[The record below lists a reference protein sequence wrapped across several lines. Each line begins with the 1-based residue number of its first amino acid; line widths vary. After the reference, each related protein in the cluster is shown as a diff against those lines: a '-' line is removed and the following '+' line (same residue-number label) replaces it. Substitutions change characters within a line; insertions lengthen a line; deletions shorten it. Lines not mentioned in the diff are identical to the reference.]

1 MPAARPEPGPRARPV
16 PALAPAL
23 ALALALLAVLAGCD
37 VAGRPQA
44 RSIPAPVTA
53 AQVSSSAQAAAAV
66 DIPGIVRKVEPSVV
80 TIFVGQGL
88 GSGVVWAED
97 GTLVTNHHVVESA
110 MQSGGEVEVG
120 FADGRR
126 VAGRVRASDPI
137 TDLAVVQA
145 ERTGVPAAT
154 FQRNLPVVG
163 ELAVAIGS
171 PLGLENT
178 VTAGIISGLHREI
191 PGANQQA
198 LVDLLQTDAAI
209 SPGNSG
215 GALVNGRGEIIGINE
230 AYLHPISGAVSLG
243 FAIPSTTVVDVV
255 TQLLENGRAS
265 HAFLGIEPA
274 AITPQISALLGLDR
288 TEGVV
293 VLSAEAGG
301 PAAEAGIQPGDVLTQ
316 LGDRRLEGV
325 EDLLD
330 ELRQRKAGDQ
340 VEITLVRGGREQK
353 VRVTL
358 TERPPG

>member
-1 MPAARPEPGPRARPV
+1 MLSARPEATSRPRP
-16 PALAPAL
+16 LPAL
-23 ALALALLAVLAGCD
+23 ALALALTAGLAGCTL
-37 VAGRPQA
+37 GRQPQA
-44 RSIPAPVTA
+44 RSAPTPVTA
-53 AQVSSSAQAAAAV
+53 AQVSSSAQAATV
-66 DIPGIVRKVEPSVV
+66 GDIPGIVRKVEPSVV

-88 GSGVVWAED
+88 GSGVVWAKD
-97 GTLVTNHHVVESA
+97 GTVVTNHHVVESA
-110 MQSGGEVEVG
+110 LQSGGEVEVG

-145 ERTGVPAAT
+145 ERTGIPAAT
-154 FQRNLPVVG
+154 FQRSLPVVG

-191 PGANQQA
+191 PGADQQA

-230 AYLHPISGAVSLG
+230 AYLPPASGAVSLG
-243 FAIPSTTVVDVV
+243 FAIPSTTVVDVI

-265 HAFLGIEPA
+265 HAFLGVEPA
-274 AITPQISALLGLDR
+274 AITPQIAGLLGLDR
-288 TEGVV
+288 TNGVV
-293 VLSAEAGG
+293 VLTAEAGG
-301 PAAEAGIQPGDVLTQ
+301 PAAEAGIQPGDVLTVM
-316 LGDRRLEGV
+316 GDRKLEGV

-340 VEITLVRGGREQK
+340 VEVTFVRGGRERQ

-358 TERPPG
+358 AERPPG

>member
-1 MPAARPEPGPRARPV
+1 MRASTAARTAV
-16 PALAPAL
+16 AVVTLA
-23 ALALALLAVLAGCD
+23 AVLAGCSL
-37 VAGRPQA
+37 GREPQA
-44 RSIPAPVTA
+44 RSAPVPVTA
-53 AQVSSSAQAAAAV
+53 AAPQANAGAQAAPAG

-88 GSGVVWAED
+88 GSGVVWAKD
-97 GTLVTNHHVVESA
+97 GTVVTNHHVVQDA
-110 MQSGGEVEVG
+110 GTGGRVEVA

-126 VAGRVRASDPI
+126 VGGRVRASDPI

-145 ERTGVPAAT
+145 DRQDVPAAT
-154 FQRNLPVVG
+154 FQRRLPVVG

-230 AYLHPISGAVSLG
+230 AYLPPSTGAVSLG
-243 FAIPSTTVVDVV
+243 FAIPSTTVIDIVG
-255 TQLLENGRAS
+255 QLLENGRAS
-265 HAFLGIEPA
+265 HAFLGITPA
-274 AITPQISALLGLDR
+274 AITPQIADQLGLDR
-288 TEGVV
+288 SDGVV
-293 VLSAEAGG
+293 VLAADPGG
-301 PAAEAGIQPGDVLTQ
+301 PAADAGIRPGDVLVRM
-316 LGDRRLEGV
+316 GDRTLEGV

-330 ELRQRKAGDQ
+330 ELRQRKAGDRVQ
-340 VEITLVRGGREQK
+340 VTLVRGGRTQQVE
-353 VRVTL
+353 VTL
-358 TERPPG
+358 VERPPG

>member
-1 MPAARPEPGPRARPV
+1 MPAARPEPVPRARLLPALTLAAVLVAV
-16 PALAPAL
+16 PA
-23 ALALALLAVLAGCD
+23 GCTL
-37 VAGRPQA
+37 GRQPQA
-44 RSIPAPVTA
+44 RPAPAPVTV
-53 AQVSSSAQAAAAV
+53 AQVGSGAQAAAAGN
-66 DIPGIVRKVEPSVV
+66 IPEIVRKVEPSVV

-88 GSGVVWAED
+88 GSGVVWAKD
-97 GTLVTNHHVVESA
+97 GTVVTNHHVVESVL
-110 MQSGGEVEVG
+110 QSGGQVEVG

-126 VAGRVRASDPI
+126 VAGTVRASDPI

-154 FQRNLPVVG
+154 FQKSLPVVG

-191 PGANQQA
+191 PEANQPS

-230 AYLHPISGAVSLG
+230 AYLPPSTGAVSLG

-255 TQLLENGRAS
+255 GQLLKNGRAS
-265 HAFLGIEPA
+265 HAFLGITPQ
-274 AITPQISALLGLDR
+274 AITPEIADRLGLDR
-288 TEGVV
+288 TTGVL
-293 VLSAEAGG
+293 VLTAESGG
-301 PAAEAGIQPGDVLTQ
+301 PAADAGIRPGDVLTRM
-316 LGDRRLEGV
+316 GNRELEGV

-330 ELRQRKAGDQ
+330 ELRQHKAGDRVQ
-340 VEITLVRGGREQK
+340 ITLVRGGRTQQVE
-353 VRVTL
+353 VTL
-358 TERPPG
+358 VERPPG